1 MNRRRLSGSGI
12 NLDTEF
18 RKKRGIEV
26 SIFDYFVSKPA
37 DEQPRKPLSPTPH
50 RRIFSELEEA
60 RDDAKEQYPED
71 SEMMDDFVRVLKEA
85 YQSRYKKKLG
95 NEPQPL
101 RAEPRFFLSEDRMS
115 AYACLLPPENGGDG
129 ITLEAFLEDMHY
141 EGINHGVLR
150 EDIQRELARGY
161 FRIFPVARGT
171 RPQDGIDGKVT
182 ELFQRRSNKCLE
194 IRSDNQVDFNQDIQL
209 QPIRKGTVICLI
221 RSAKPGTDGMDVTGQ
236 KLPCPPPISVSAPR
250 GENTSLSKGGQAL
263 TASVDGILY
272 IKDDLFCVHAQKII
286 DGDLN
291 QFQGTLQ
298 ISGNLY
304 IEGNVDGGV
313 NVVASGDVVIN
324 GKVMQARVS
333 SMSGTI
339 RVQHGI
345 YGTSGKT
352 FLSAAGQ
359 VQAPVMEWAEI
370 SAGDSVI
377 AEVISNS
384 SIRCDGTV
392 YVMNG
397 RGTITGSSIQA
408 GDSVLCVRVGN
419 LAQERSR
426 FSVGYPPRT
435 PETWNRVKTELAEVQ
450 STINMLWTTITDLR
464 RKGGRITDR
473 EKTVLQQLV
482 EQRDLYMKKREA
494 LSSELGM
501 LEKVL
506 EKKSKGRIQCEKLLP
521 SLDVQFGRLTEEITT
536 EEDNCSIHVVENR
549 ILLR

>member
-1 MNRRRLSGSGI
+1 M
-12 NLDTEF
+12 
-18 RKKRGIEV
+18 

-37 DEQPRKPLSPTPH
+37 DEQPKKSLSPTPH

-60 RDDAKEQYPED
+60 KAEAKDRYPED
-71 SEMMDDFVRVLKEA
+71 SEMVDAFVRVLKEA

-95 NEPQPL
+95 GEPQPMK
-101 RAEPRFFLSEDRMS
+101 AEPRFFLSEDRMS

-129 ITLEAFLEDMHY
+129 ISVEGFLEDMHY
-141 EGINHGVLR
+141 EGISHGILR
-150 EDIQRELARGY
+150 EDIERELARGY

-171 RPQDGIDGKVT
+171 APQEGIDGKVT

-221 RSAKPGTDGMDVTGQ
+221 RAAKPGTDGMDVTGQ
-236 KLPCPPPISVSAPR
+236 KLPSPPPISVSAPQ
-250 GENTSLSKGGQAL
+250 GENTALSKGGQAL

-304 IEGNVDGGV
+304 VEGNVDGGV

-324 GKVMQARVS
+324 GKVMQARVT

-339 RVQHGI
+339 RVQHGV

-370 SAGDSVI
+370 NAGDSVI

-384 SIRCDGTV
+384 SIRCDSTV
-392 YVMNG
+392 YVMAG

-408 GDSVLCVRVGN
+408 GDSVLCLRIGN
-419 LAQERSR
+419 LAKDRSR
-426 FSVGYPPRT
+426 FSVGYLPHT
-435 PETWNRVKTELAEVQ
+435 PETWNRVKAELAEAQ
-450 STINMLWTTITDLR
+450 STINMLWTTITNLR
-464 RKGGRITDR
+464 KKGTRITDR
-473 EKTVLQQLV
+473 EKTVLNQLV

-494 LSSELGM
+494 LTTELSA
-501 LEKVL
+501 LDKVL
-506 EKKSKGRIQCEKLLP
+506 EKKTKGRIQCEKLYP
-521 SLDVQFGRLTEEITT
+521 PLDVQIGRVTEEIAT
-536 EEDNCSIHVVENR
+536 EEEDCGIHVVENR
-549 ILLR
+549 LLLR

>member
-1 MNRRRLSGSGI
+1 M
-12 NLDTEF
+12 
-18 RKKRGIEV
+18 

-37 DEQPRKPLSPTPH
+37 DEQPKKPLSPTPH
-50 RRIFSELEEA
+50 RRIFAELEEA
-60 RDDAKEQYPED
+60 KAEAKEQYPD
-71 SEMMDDFVRVLKEA
+71 DGQMLDDFVRLLKES
-85 YQSRYKKKLG
+85 YQSRYKKRMG
-95 NEPQPL
+95 GEPQPL
-101 RAEPRFFLSEDRMS
+101 KAEPRFFLSEDRMS
-115 AYACLLPPENGGDG
+115 AYACLLPPENGGEG
-129 ITLEAFLEDMHY
+129 VTLESFLEDMRY
-141 EGINHGVLR
+141 EGISHGILR
-150 EDIQRELARGY
+150 EEIQRELERGY

-171 RPQDGIDGKVT
+171 PPQEGIDGKVT

-194 IRSDNQVDFNQDIQL
+194 IRSDNQVDFQDIQL

-221 RSAKPGTDGMDVTGQ
+221 RSEKPGTDGMDVTG
-236 KLPCPPPISVSAPR
+236 KTLPSPPPLRVSAPQ
-250 GENTSLSKGGQAL
+250 GENTALSKGGQAL
-263 TASVDGILY
+263 SASVDGILY

-313 NVVASGDVVIN
+313 SVVASGDVVIN
-324 GKVMQARVS
+324 GKVMQAHVT

-339 RVQHGI
+339 RVQHGV
-345 YGTSGKT
+345 YGTEGKT

-384 SIRCDGTV
+384 KIRTDRTV
-392 YVMNG
+392 YVMSG
-397 RGTITGSSIQA
+397 RGAIAGSSIQA

-419 LAQERSR
+419 LAKERSR
-426 FSVGYPPRT
+426 FSVGYPPHT
-435 PETWNRVKTELAEVQ
+435 PEAWNRARAELAEAQ
-450 STINMLWTTITDLR
+450 STINMLWATITDLR
-464 RKGGRITDR
+464 RKGTRITDR

-482 EQRDLYMKKREA
+482 EQRDLYMKKRET
-494 LSSELGM
+494 LSAELST

-506 EKKSKGRIQCEKLLP
+506 EKKSKGRIQCETLLP
-521 SLDVQFGRLTEEITT
+521 CLDVQIGRFTEEIAT
-536 EEDNCSIHVVENR
+536 EEENCSIHLVENR
-549 ILLR
+549 IVLR

>member
-1 MNRRRLSGSGI
+1 M
-12 NLDTEF
+12 
-18 RKKRGIEV
+18 

-37 DEQPRKPLSPTPH
+37 DEQPKKSLSPTPH

-60 RDDAKEQYPED
+60 KAEAKDRYPED
-71 SEMMDDFVRVLKEA
+71 SEMVDAFVRVLKEA

-95 NEPQPL
+95 GEPQPMK
-101 RAEPRFFLSEDRMS
+101 AEPRFFLSEDRMS

-129 ITLEAFLEDMHY
+129 ISVEGFLEDMHY
-141 EGINHGVLR
+141 EGISHGILR
-150 EDIQRELARGY
+150 EDIERELARGY

-171 RPQDGIDGKVT
+171 EPQEGIDGKVT

-194 IRSDNQVDFNQDIQL
+194 IRSDNQVDFKDIQL

-221 RSAKPGTDGMDVTGQ
+221 RAAKPGTDGMDVTGQ
-236 KLPCPPPISVSAPR
+236 KLPSPPPISVSAPQ
-250 GENTSLSKGGQAL
+250 GENTALSKGGQAL

-304 IEGNVDGGV
+304 VEGNVDGGV
-313 NVVASGDVVIN
+313 SVVASGDVVIN
-324 GKVMQARVS
+324 GKVMQARVT

-370 SAGDSVI
+370 NAGDSVI

-384 SIRCDGTV
+384 TIRSDSTV
-392 YVMNG
+392 YVMAG

-408 GDSVLCVRVGN
+408 GDSVLCLRIGN
-419 LAQERSR
+419 LAKDRSR
-426 FSVGYPPRT
+426 FSVGYPPPHARDVE
-435 PETWNRVKTELAEVQ
+435 PGEGGAGGGPVHHQHAVDDDYQFAEERHPHHGQ
-450 STINMLWTTITDLR
+450 GKDR
-464 RKGGRITDR
+464 AGPAGGAAGPLH
-473 EKTVLQQLV
+473 EKTGGADDGAERPGQGAGEEDQGENPV
-482 EQRDLYMKKREA
+482 REA
-494 LSSELGM
+494 
-501 LEKVL
+501 VP
-506 EKKSKGRIQCEKLLP
+506 P
-521 SLDVQFGRLTEEITT
+521 SGCPDWQSDGGNRDGGGGLRHPRCGEPASPEMSAERLRLHT
-536 EEDNCSIHVVENR
+536 
-549 ILLR
+549 

>member
-1 MNRRRLSGSGI
+1 M
-12 NLDTEF
+12 
-18 RKKRGIEV
+18 
-26 SIFDYFVSKPA
+26 SIFDYFVSKSA
-37 DEQPRKPLSPTPH
+37 DEQPKKSLSPTPH

-60 RDDAKEQYPED
+60 RGEAREQYPED
-71 SEMMDDFVRVLKEA
+71 SEIVDEFVLLLKEA
-85 YQSRYKKKLG
+85 YQGRYRKKLG
-95 NEPQPL
+95 GEPQPMK
-101 RAEPRFFLSEDRMS
+101 AEPRFFLSEDRMS
-115 AYACLLPPENGGDG
+115 AYACLLPPENGGEG
-129 ITLEAFLEDMHY
+129 IDLEAFLEDMRY
-141 EGINHGVLR
+141 EGIHHGVLR
-150 EDIQRELARGY
+150 EDIERELKRGY

-171 RPQDGIDGKVT
+171 PPQEGIDGKVT

-194 IRSDNQVDFNQDIQL
+194 IRSDNQVDFSQDIQL

-236 KLPCPPPISVSAPR
+236 KLPSPPPLSVPTPQ

-291 QFQGTLQ
+291 QFQGTVQ

-313 NVVASGDVVIN
+313 SVVASGDVVIN
-324 GKVMQARVS
+324 GKMMQAHVT

-345 YGTSGKT
+345 YGTEGKT

-377 AEVISNS
+377 AEVISNCS
-384 SIRCDGTV
+384 VRCDRTV
-392 YVMNG
+392 YVMAG
-397 RGTITGSSIQA
+397 RGTITGSTIQA
-408 GDSVLCVRVGN
+408 GDSVLCQRVGN
-419 LAQERSR
+419 LAQDRSR
-426 FSVGYPPRT
+426 FSVGYPPHT
-435 PETWNRVKTELAEVQ
+435 PEAWNRAKAELAEAQ
-450 STINMLWTTITDLR
+450 STINMLWTTITELR
-464 RKGGRITDR
+464 KKGTRITDR

-482 EQRDLYMKKREA
+482 EQRDLYMKKRETLTA
-494 LSSELGM
+494 ELSTLD
-501 LEKVL
+501 KVL
-506 EKKSKGRIQCEKLLP
+506 EKKSKGRIQCETLHP
-521 SLDVQFGRLTEEITT
+521 CLDVQIGRLTEEITT
-536 EEDNCSIHVVENR
+536 EEENCSIHVVENR